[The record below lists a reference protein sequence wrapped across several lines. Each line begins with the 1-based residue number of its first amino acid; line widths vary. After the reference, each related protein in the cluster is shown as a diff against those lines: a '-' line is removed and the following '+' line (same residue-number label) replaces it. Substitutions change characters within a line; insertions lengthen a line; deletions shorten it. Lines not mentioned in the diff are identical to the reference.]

1 MPRPSSPTCW
11 KARRASPSC
20 PSHWTSRRWRN
31 GSSSS
36 CGRRLS
42 VPHYAELT
50 AARVAAAAAAE
61 YPLAQSFSAP
71 GRPCPVQNRRE
82 LLFSAAAAAAI
93 AAAVTPKDVFAA
105 TATASDPAEVAKV
118 NALYDDM
125 VARQLRRS
133 PETATGLGVD
143 SGDMAWTKSQLS
155 DVSLAALK
163 ENAETNAQQLKA
175 LRAID
180 RSKLA
185 GMDAASYDTV
195 EFVVAGGQAFN
206 DRFAYNGAYGGAP
219 YVISQLTGAYQQVPD
234 FIDSQ
239 HVIETKADADAYM
252 SRVEAFGRMLDQEV
266 EVARHDAAL
275 GVIPADF
282 TIDKALIQFKTML
295 GVAPDASPLV
305 TSVARRAKEKGIAG
319 DYAGVAAKLYAE
331 KVRPALARQAALLR
345 SEERR
350 GGEE

>member
-71 GRPCPVQNRRE
+71 GRACPVQNRRE

-105 TATASDPAEVAKV
+105 TATASDPAEVAE
-118 NALYDDM
+118 A
-125 VARQLRRS
+125 
-133 PETATGLGVD
+133 
-143 SGDMAWTKSQLS
+143 
-155 DVSLAALK
+155 
-163 ENAETNAQQLKA
+163 NAQQLKA

-252 SRVEAFGRMLDQEV
+252 SRVEAFGRVPGQEG
-266 EVARHDAAL
+266 EGARHDAAL
-275 GVIPADF
+275 GVIQAEF
-282 TIDKALIQFKTML
+282 TIDKAL
-295 GVAPDASPLV
+295 
-305 TSVARRAKEKGIAG
+305 
-319 DYAGVAAKLYAE
+319 
-331 KVRPALARQAALLR
+331 
-345 SEERR
+345 
-350 GGEE
+350 